1 MVYSVGETNELF
13 PSFKVSAPLLFGII
27 ILYIILI
34 IPVLYIVLKRKDKRE
49 YTWWLIPI
57 IALLTSL
64 AIFGYGAK
72 DRIGRAQIQHTAI
85 LNVEPDGGMTG
96 YFAESILSNK
106 SGDFSF
112 KAPLGTTLFAGQ
124 KRDLF
129 GSNSNAMHKQAIVE
143 KDVTSTTIHLRDV
156 GYWNVA
162 TVYGESRVDDVG
174 ELDYSSVC

>member
-1 MVYSVGETNELF
+1 MPAVIHSAQCYYSHQSPLEAMVYSVGETNELF

-57 IALLTSL
+57 IALLTSV

-85 LNVEPDGGMTG
+85 LNVEPGGGMTG
-96 YFAESILSNK
+96 YFTESILSNK

-112 KAPLGTTLFAGQ
+112 TAPLGTALFAGQ
-124 KRDLF
+124 EEGFIRFKF
-129 GSNSNAMHKQAIVE
+129 EFNA
-143 KDVTSTTIHLRDV
+143 
-156 GYWNVA
+156 
-162 TVYGESRVDDVG
+162 
-174 ELDYSSVC
+174 